1 MLLKLEYTKIVMCFG
16 DYQVQLSARQYIH
29 NKVVMATRL
38 NVNKQKLSVRE
49 HQKLSD
55 ILITAFTY
63 NLYKY

>member
-1 MLLKLEYTKIVMCFG
+1 MCFG